1 MKKYDSYKDSG
12 IEWIG
17 EIPEHW
23 EECRLGVIGGFTS
36 SGIDKKI
43 VEDEPTVKIIN
54 YTDVYGN
61 KEKILN
67 TEKDYMEVTSPQSK
81 INQHSVKKGDLIFTP
96 SSETKEDIGLSA
108 VVVDDL
114 DNTAFSYHV
123 LRFQFN
129 KEVNLLFKKYLCNN
143 YPVLNYFS
151 KNSKGTTRQILGRE
165 DFKNA
170 KVVIPPKSEQTS
182 IASFLDRKTSEIDDI
197 IADKKRLLELYEEE
211 KTAIINQAVTKGLD
225 PNAPMK
231 DSGIEWLGEIPEHWE
246 VKKLKMLVSKVGS
259 GVTPRGGSSVYL
271 SIGIP
276 LIRSQNVHFDGLK
289 LDDVA
294 FISEEVDEEMS
305 NSRIQDGDVLLNI
318 TGASIGRC
326 YFVPDGFGRGN
337 VNQHVCI
344 IRPNINEVSTVY
356 LSLLLRSEIGQ
367 LQIRLQQTGAN
378 REGLNFE
385 QLKNFYLPVAT
396 SLNEQKSI
404 VHHIESECSKID
416 FKKARTE
423 ELIELL
429 TEYRTALISEA
440 VTGKIKVTE
449 D

>member
-1 MKKYDSYKDSG
+1 MEEMKKYDSYKDSG

-17 EIPEHW
+17 EIPSHW
-23 EECRLGVIGGFTS
+23 AVNKVKHNFSFKTGFTPPSGKSEYYEDGTHVWINISDLQEKEISDSVNKITDKAIEDFKPEIVQKGSLLYSFKLSVGRVGFNTMDCYTNEAIFSINPDS
-36 SGIDKKI
+36 STNLNFFYYSLPDQILKNANENI
-43 VEDEPTVKIIN
+43 
-54 YTDVYGN
+54 YGA
-61 KEKILN
+61 KILN
-67 TEKDYMEVTSPQSK
+67 QE
-81 INQHSVKKGDLIFTP
+81 LI
-96 SSETKEDIGLSA
+96 
-108 VVVDDL
+108 
-114 DNTAFSYHV
+114 
-123 LRFQFN
+123 
-129 KEVNLLFKKYLCNN
+129 
-143 YPVLNYFS
+143 
-151 KNSKGTTRQILGRE
+151 
-165 DFKNA
+165 KNA
-170 KVVIPPKSEQTS
+170 YLVIPPTTEQTS
-182 IASFLDRKTSEIDDI
+182 IASFLDLKTSEIDEI

-225 PNAPMK
+225 PNVPMK
-231 DSGIEWLGEIPEHWE
+231 DSGIEWLGEIPKHWE
-246 VKKLKMLVSKVGS
+246 VKRLKMLVSKVGS

-271 SIGIP
+271 NIGIP

-356 LSLLLRSEIGQ
+356 LSLLLRSEVGQ
-367 LQIRLQQTGAN
+367 LQIRLQQTSAN

-385 QLKNFYLPVAT
+385 QLKNFHLPIGT
-396 SLNEQKSI
+396 SLSEQKSI
-404 VHHIESECSKID
+404 VKHIESECSKID

-429 TEYRTALISEA
+429 TEYRTALVSEA
-440 VTGKIKVTE
+440 VTGKINVTE

>member
-1 MKKYDSYKDSG
+1 M
-12 IEWIG
+12 
-17 EIPEHW
+17 
-23 EECRLGVIGGFTS
+23 
-36 SGIDKKI
+36 
-43 VEDEPTVKIIN
+43 EDEPTVKIIN

-182 IASFLDRKTSEIDDI
+182 IANFLDRKTSEIDDI

-246 VKKLKMLVSKVGS
+246 VKKIKHLLKKKKGC
-259 GVTPRGGSSVYL
+259 
-271 SIGIP
+271 I
-276 LIRSQNVHFDGLK
+276 
-289 LDDVA
+289 
-294 FISEEVDEEMS
+294 MS
-305 NSRIQDGDVLLNI
+305 PKHWLFNK
-318 TGASIGRC
+318 
-326 YFVPDGFGRGN
+326 
-337 VNQHVCI
+337 
-344 IRPNINEVSTVY
+344 INLAYTTTSTNY
-356 LSLLLRSEIGQ
+356 Q
-367 LQIRLQQTGAN
+367 
-378 REGLNFE
+378 
-385 QLKNFYLPVAT
+385 
-396 SLNEQKSI
+396 
-404 VHHIESECSKID
+404 
-416 FKKARTE
+416 
-423 ELIELL
+423 
-429 TEYRTALISEA
+429 
-440 VTGKIKVTE
+440 
-449 D
+449 